1 MSPSRPLLL
10 RYPFVLATLVIAAV
24 TGALLL
30 TPAAAAAPW
39 VATAFGALIAL
50 RSTWSMIRSLRQGT
64 WGIDILAVAAI
75 VSTLLLGDY
84 WAALVVVLMLTGGEA
99 LEDFAAHRA
108 RSELHAL
115 LARAPRQAHR
125 ETSPGVTVDVPIDDV
140 QPGDLLEVR
149 PGEAV
154 PVDGMV
160 LGDGS
165 FFDESSLTGES
176 LPVWRDAGE
185 TVMSGA
191 VTGGGL
197 VRLRATATAAD
208 SQYQTIISLVAA
220 AADSK
225 APFVR
230 LADRVAIPFTLVAF
244 GIAALAW
251 AFSGEPSRFAE
262 VLVVATPCPLLI
274 AAPVAFIAGMSRSAR
289 IGVIV
294 KGGGVIEQ
302 LARVVTVAMDKTGT
316 ITRGAPEVTR
326 IEAVGGADEVT
337 VLRRAASLEGDSSH
351 VLAQAIVSAAE
362 SRGIA
367 VPVAGRSEEVVAQ
380 GIRGL
385 VEGVESAAGKL
396 SFVAPDARPEWEAL
410 APGETAVHVAS
421 GGSLLGRIVLT
432 DSIRPEAAETLRELR
447 DLGVTRVIMVSGDA
461 RETSERIGELVGV
474 DEVHAGL
481 LPADKVARVAEL
493 SPRPVMMVGD
503 GVNDAPVL
511 AAADVGV
518 AMGARGATAASESA
532 GAVVLVEDLG
542 RIPDVI
548 RLSRRTLR
556 IARQSIGLG
565 IGLSTIFMVVA
576 ALGFLPAILGAAIQ
590 EGIDVVAILNGLRAG
605 LAGRNGAGRPGR
617 PARRAVTAPPA

>member
-30 TPAAAAAPW
+30 TPASAAAPW
-39 VATAFGALIAL
+39 VATAFGTLIAL

-251 AFSGEPSRFAE
+251 AFSGDPSRFAE

-367 VPVAGRSEEVVAQ
+367 VPVAGRSEEVIAQ

-605 LAGRNGAGRPGR
+605 LAGRNGAGRPSR
-617 PARRAVTAPPA
+617 TARRAVTAPPA

>member
-1 MSPSRPLLL
+1 VSPSRPLLL

-125 ETSPGVTVDVPIDDV
+125 ETSPGVTVDVPIDEV

-197 VRLRATATAAD
+197 VRLRATATAAE

-251 AFSGEPSRFAE
+251 AFSGDPSRFAE

-367 VPVAGRSEEVVAQ
+367 VPVAGRSEEVIAQ

-605 LAGRNGAGRPGR
+605 LAGRNGAGRPSR
-617 PARRAVTAPPA
+617 TARRAVTAPPA

>member
-251 AFSGEPSRFAE
+251 AFSGDPSRFAE

-367 VPVAGRSEEVVAQ
+367 VPVAGRSEEVIAQ

-421 GGSLLGRIVLT
+421 SGSLLGRIVLT

-532 GAVVLVEDLG
+532 GAVVLVENLG

>member
-125 ETSPGVTVDVPIDDV
+125 ETSPGVTVDVPIDEV

-197 VRLRATATAAD
+197 VRLRATATAAE

-251 AFSGEPSRFAE
+251 AFSGDPSRFAE

-367 VPVAGRSEEVVAQ
+367 VPVAGRSEEVIAQ

-605 LAGRNGAGRPGR
+605 LAGRNGAGRPSR
-617 PARRAVTAPPA
+617 TARRAVTAPPA

>member
-1 MSPSRPLLL
+1 VSPSRPLLL

-125 ETSPGVTVDVPIDDV
+125 ETSPGVTVDVPIDEV

-251 AFSGEPSRFAE
+251 AFSGDPSRFAE

-326 IEAVGGADEVT
+326 VEAVGGADEVT

-367 VPVAGRSEEVVAQ
+367 VPVAGRSEEVIAQ

-421 GGSLLGRIVLT
+421 SGSLLGRIVLT

>member
-39 VATAFGALIAL
+39 VATAFCALIAL

-125 ETSPGVTVDVPIDDV
+125 ETSPGITVDVPIDDV

-197 VRLRATATAAD
+197 VRLRATATAAE

-251 AFSGEPSRFAE
+251 AFSGDPSRFAE

-326 IEAVGGADEVT
+326 VEAVGGADEVT

-367 VPVAGRSEEVVAQ
+367 VPVAGRSEEVIAQ
-380 GIRGL
+380 GIRGV

>member
-1 MSPSRPLLL
+1 
-10 RYPFVLATLVIAAV
+10 
-24 TGALLL
+24 
-30 TPAAAAAPW
+30 
-39 VATAFGALIAL
+39 
-50 RSTWSMIRSLRQGT
+50 
-64 WGIDILAVAAI
+64 
-75 VSTLLLGDY
+75 
-84 WAALVVVLMLTGGEA
+84 
-99 LEDFAAHRA
+99 
-108 RSELHAL
+108 
-115 LARAPRQAHR
+115 
-125 ETSPGVTVDVPIDDV
+125 
-140 QPGDLLEVR
+140 
-149 PGEAV
+149 
-154 PVDGMV
+154 
-160 LGDGS
+160 
-165 FFDESSLTGES
+165 
-176 LPVWRDAGE
+176 
-185 TVMSGA
+185 
-191 VTGGGL
+191 
-197 VRLRATATAAD
+197 
-208 SQYQTIISLVAA
+208 
-220 AADSK
+220 
-225 APFVR
+225 
-230 LADRVAIPFTLVAF
+230 
-244 GIAALAW
+244 
-251 AFSGEPSRFAE
+251 
-262 VLVVATPCPLLI
+262 
-274 AAPVAFIAGMSRSAR
+274 
-289 IGVIV
+289 
-294 KGGGVIEQ
+294 
-302 LARVVTVAMDKTGT
+302 
-316 ITRGAPEVTR
+316 
-326 IEAVGGADEVT
+326 VGGADEVT

-367 VPVAGRSEEVVAQ
+367 VPVAGRSEEVIAQ

-421 GGSLLGRIVLT
+421 SGSLLGRIVLT

>member
-1 MSPSRPLLL
+1 MNPARPLLL

-125 ETSPGVTVDVPIDDV
+125 ETSPGVTVDVPIDEV

-197 VRLRATATAAD
+197 VRLRATATAAE

-251 AFSGEPSRFAE
+251 AFSGDPSRFAE

-326 IEAVGGADEVT
+326 VEAVGGADEVT

-367 VPVAGRSEEVVAQ
+367 VPVAGRSEEVIAQ

-461 RETSERIGELVGV
+461 RETAERIGELVGV